1 MKLREME
8 IFQAI
13 MTTGSVTEAA
23 RHLNISQPAVS
34 KMLRH
39 MEDVIGFRLFVRRQG
54 RLHPTAEAKA
64 LHPSVESIFG
74 NIDTVEKIAQDLR
87 DMRTGFIRVATIPTL
102 GMIQLPK
109 AVSSFLEGR
118 PGVRIGIKILNAQ
131 QVVERVVN
139 RQVDLGVVYAPA
151 EDTGITVEE
160 LGTAEVV
167 CVLPRT
173 HPLAALRTIGPQN
186 VQGLP
191 LISINRAS
199 AIGALIDDAFRR
211 CNVNRQS
218 VVEVSHSFIAYSLV
232 DAGVGIA
239 VVDPFMAG
247 PKYFPDLTIRPFRPR
262 VSINPR
268 VLYSEAL
275 PLSQLNR
282 TFVDHLRNAVG
293 LDGGQFIAGNMT
305 GGSAIGE
312 GTPET
317 RQAPCLGDDLP

>member
-13 MTTGSVTEAA
+13 MMTGSVTEAA

-39 MEDVIGFRLFVRRQG
+39 MEDVIGFRLFVRRRG

-74 NIDTVEKIAQDLR
+74 HIDTVEKIAQDLR
-87 DMRTGFIRVATIPTL
+87 DMKTGIIRVATIPTL

-109 AVSSFLEGR
+109 AVSSFLQGR

-139 RQVDLGVVYAPA
+139 RQVDLGIVYAPA
-151 EDTGITVEE
+151 EDTGTTVEE
-160 LGTAEVV
+160 LGAAEVV
-167 CVLPRT
+167 CVLPRH
-173 HPLAALRTIGPQN
+173 HPLAALKTIAPQH
-186 VQGLP
+186 VHAMP

-199 AIGALIDDAFRR
+199 AVGALIDDAFRR
-211 CNVNRQS
+211 HGVNRQS
-218 VVEVSHSFIAYSLV
+218 IVEVSHSFIAYSLV

-247 PKYFPDLTIRPFRPR
+247 SKYFPQLTVRPFRPR
-262 VSINPR
+262 ISINPR
-268 VLYSEAL
+268 VLYSQAL

-282 TFVDHLRNAVG
+282 TFIDHLRRVVG
-293 LDGGQFIAGNMT
+293 PDEGN
-305 GGSAIGE
+305 
-312 GTPET
+312 
-317 RQAPCLGDDLP
+317 